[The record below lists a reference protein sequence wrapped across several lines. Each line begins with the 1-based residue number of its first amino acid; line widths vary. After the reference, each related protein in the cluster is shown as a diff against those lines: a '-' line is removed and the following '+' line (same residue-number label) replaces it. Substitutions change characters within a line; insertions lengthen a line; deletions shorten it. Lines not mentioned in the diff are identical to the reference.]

1 MYLFTRAGRF
11 APGSIRDAVNFA
23 TEVTNMVRQETG
35 LDVHTWASTMSPD
48 LGTTVWATFV
58 EHLEQLEQAND
69 KLAASESYLDLT
81 EAGSRYFAG
90 PFSDGLAQVVSG
102 ERDPSAPLP
111 NYITSARATAA
122 NGQLSAAMANGVEIA
137 ETAAQIT
144 GAPTMFLAD
153 VTGPYGGCRWT
164 TGFTDVNALERADA
178 ALVADDRWLSLLDR
192 AGSSYSHDARQAVDR
207 RMT

>member
-11 APGSIRDAVNFA
+11 APGSIRDAVNFV
-23 TEVTNMVRQETG
+23 TEVTSTVRQETG

-48 LGTTVWATFV
+48 VGTTVWATFV
-58 EHLEQLEQAND
+58 EHLTQLEQAND
-69 KLAASESYLDLT
+69 KLAASESYIELV
-81 EAGSRYFAG
+81 EGGSRYFAG

-102 ERDPSAPLP
+102 EPDPSAPLP

-122 NGQLSAAMANGVEIA
+122 NGQLSTAMANGVEIA
-137 ETAAQIT
+137 ETATQVT
-144 GAPTMFLAD
+144 GVPTMFLAD

-164 TGFTDVNALERADA
+164 TGFADVNALERAEV
-178 ALVADDRWLSLLDR
+178 ALMADDRWLSLLDR
-192 AGSSYSHDARQAVDR
+192 VGSSYSQDARQALYR